1 MYKHERLVKFAAFMI
16 ALIMMIG
23 SVSIVYSEGLEVTEE
38 VQAAPQE
45 VTEPAPEPAPAP
57 QPKPEPAPAAEL
69 EPAPQPEPE
78 PAPAAEPE
86 PVPAVEPEPAAE
98 PEPAP
103 AQEPD
108 PEPAPAPEA
117 PAEPAA
123 APEPTPVPD
132 NLVVTEVQNDGESE
146 VREDIVEEDEDF
158 DDFGDDDFMDFGED
172 ELVEFDEDDAG
183 DVSEDLLQQFN
194 NPESFAKVEF
204 SGSAD
209 IKLENEAQLYNA
221 DWDGKVVLSAQV
233 RDANLSYR
241 LVWEAND
248 HDDRGWFTVGSGDE
262 YSYTLTKDN
271 ATREANR
278 EYRVVMFTVD

>member
-1 MYKHERLVKFAAFMI
+1 MNKHARLVKFASFMI
-16 ALIMMIG
+16 ALIMVIG
-23 SVSIVYSEGLEVTEE
+23 SVSVVYSEGAEVTEE
-38 VQAAPQE
+38 APSAPRE
-45 VTEPAPEPAPAP
+45 VTAPAPEPAP
-57 QPKPEPAPAAEL
+57 E
-69 EPAPQPEPE
+69 PQPEPE

-86 PVPAVEPEPAAE
+86 PAPAPAEEPVPEPAPAAE
-98 PEPAP
+98 PEPASV
-103 AQEPD
+103 QEPD
-108 PEPAPAPEA
+108 PEPAPEPEA

-123 APEPTPVPD
+123 APEVTPVPD
-132 NLVVTEVQNDGESE
+132 NLVVTEVANDGDSE
-146 VREDIVEEDEDF
+146 VLEAPAAEDEDF

-209 IKLENEAQLYNA
+209 IKLENEAQIYNP
-221 DWDGKVVLSAQV
+221 DWDGRVVLSAQV

-271 ATREANR
+271 ATREADR